1 MRVTNLLKVLRA
13 TRVTASRRWPLVC
26 KCSPVHRSA
35 MSLIFFA
42 LPQERIISSRTIGR
56 PSRPPTRCINRRRS
70 RRHHLDPDHPNRAR
84 PPLLG
89 PARDSRSHHR
99 SPYQLGRR
107 YSNLAPDLSALR
119 HSHPCIVH
127 HVTEPRH
134 PILAWVISLLLLHER
149 LVLQRNPMA

>member
-13 TRVTASRRWPLVC
+13 TRVTASRRLPLVR
-26 KCSPVHRSA
+26 KSSPVHRSA
-35 MSLIFFA
+35 MSLIFFG
-42 LPQERIISSRTIGR
+42 LPQKHIISSRTTGR

-70 RRHHLDPDHPNRAR
+70 RGHHLDPDHPNRAR

-89 PARDSRSHHR
+89 PAQDSRSHHR

-107 YSNLAPDLSALR
+107 YSNLAPDLSDETLSSVHRVSELR
-119 HSHPCIVH
+119 HP
-127 HVTEPRH
+127 T
-134 PILAWVISLLLLHER
+134 LAWVNSLLLLHER

>member
-1 MRVTNLLKVLRA
+1 
-13 TRVTASRRWPLVC
+13 
-26 KCSPVHRSA
+26 

-42 LPQERIISSRTIGR
+42 LPQKRIISSRTIGR

-70 RRHHLDPDHPNRAR
+70 RRHHLDPDHPNLAR

-89 PARDSRSHHR
+89 RGQDSRSHHR

-119 HSHPCIVH
+119 HTHPCIVH
-127 HVTEPRH
+127 RISELRH
-134 PILAWVISLLLLHER
+134 PKLVRVISSPAPKVGPEKNFVGLSPPVSQKRGREPPGFL
-149 LVLQRNPMA
+149 